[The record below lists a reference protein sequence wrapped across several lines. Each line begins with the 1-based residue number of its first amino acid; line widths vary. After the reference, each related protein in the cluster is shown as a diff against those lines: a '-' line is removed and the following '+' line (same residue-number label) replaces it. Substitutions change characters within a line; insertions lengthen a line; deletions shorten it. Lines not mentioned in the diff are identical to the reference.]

1 MRRALSFFT
10 LAPSIAAVLFLC
22 LIGPAFADEAGQPT
36 SMTHHKLAGVVTKVK
51 SGVVFVKTPTGQVTL
66 ASKGGLKHLAVGEE
80 VTLWVNE
87 NNVVID
93 VHKKG
98 DKPHA
103 YRFITGNLTYASADK
118 KEIKLWTPEGEKT
131 FPVEKG
137 KAKLSVI
144 KEGTPVTVEVNEAG
158 DVIDVHRVEVGIQ
171 VAPGANEQ
179 AGSHL
184 KLTGVVTKVKSGV
197 VFVKTP
203 VGQVTVP
210 AKGGLKETKEGD
222 DLTLWVNENNVV
234 IDVRKKG
241 EATPSH
247 RFITG
252 KLTYASDDKKEIK
265 LWTPEGE
272 KSFPVEKGKAKL
284 SVIKEGTM
292 ITVELNDAGNV
303 IDIRKAG

>member
-1 MRRALSFFT
+1 
-10 LAPSIAAVLFLC
+10 
-22 LIGPAFADEAGQPT
+22 
-36 SMTHHKLAGVVTKVK
+36 MTHHKLAGVVTKVK